1 MVTPSVRQVAV
12 PSAARALITL
22 SRTDYADAFRLDT
35 GQAQHRT
42 AVQWARAIL
51 EDASSPLPT
60 KLLLG
65 WKMIGLAL
73 VETRER
79 RAVHGWEIRTSTPE
93 FVLLG
98 AESRLGMHGQLL
110 FKCEGDALLF
120 ATFVQHD
127 NHAAR
132 AVWAAVQRKHLR
144 TVGNLLEDASQR
156 LCRKSTPHQ

>member
-1 MVTPSVRQVAV
+1 MATPGVRQVAV
-12 PSAARALITL
+12 PAAARALITL
-22 SRTDYADAFRLDT
+22 SRIDYTDAFRVDT
-35 GQAQHRT
+35 GRAQHRT

-73 VETRER
+73 VENQRR
-79 RAVHGWEIRTSTPE
+79 RAVLGWEIGTSTPE

-98 AESRLGMHGQLL
+98 AESRLGMRGQLL

-127 NHAAR
+127 SHAAR

-144 TVGNLLEDASQR
+144 IVGNLLEDANQR
-156 LCRKSTPHQ
+156 LCRKPTPRQ